1 MLVSNDIGKLFAVL
15 RAAYGHQWPHQSDAV
30 PVWYAKLKLFRAD
43 QVMSAASKAIEEHP
57 DFPPSLGQ
65 VIKIIRSECVSNF
78 LPRANTYL
86 PPQPYDKVN
95 AEKAWSDMERL
106 AGRKL
111 RPTEINDRST

>member
-1 MLVSNDIGKLFAVL
+1 MLLSNDIGKLFAVL

-30 PVWYAKLKLFRAD
+30 PVWHSKLKNFTVD
-43 QVMSAASKAIEEHP
+43 QVMSGASRAIEEHP

-65 VIKIIRSECVSNF
+65 LTKIIRFESVGNF
-78 LPRANTYL
+78 LPSANTYL

-95 AEKAWSDMERL
+95 ADKAWSDMERL

-111 RPTEINDRST
+111 RPSPQDETI